1 MYSFSYILFAT
12 LLSASVSK
20 LIFFLLQFSLF
31 WHFLEV
37 KNSFVM
43 VPRAG
48 FSGPWSL
55 PRQDSTVIENE
66 PKTYRFDSKGFSA
79 FVDVK
84 LFEPNEINVKTI
96 GHTIVVECNHQPRDD
111 GHGEVART
119 FVRKFN
125 LPYEYD
131 MSLVTSSLS
140 KDGILQ
146 LEAPKPRVVSE
157 ERQVEVQPT
166 EKPSFLMSLLSN
178 RAHSLM
184 KRSHS
189 IPSDEEDE

>member
-1 MYSFSYILFAT
+1 
-12 LLSASVSK
+12 
-20 LIFFLLQFSLF
+20 
-31 WHFLEV
+31 
-37 KNSFVM
+37 M
-43 VPRAG
+43 VPRSG

-55 PRQDSTVIENE
+55 PSQHSVIDAE
-66 PKTYRFDSKGFSA
+66 PKTFRFDSKGFTA
-79 FVDVK
+79 FVDVH
-84 LFEPNEINVKTI
+84 LFEPKEIAVKTI
-96 GHTIVVECNHQPRDD
+96 DHTIVVECRHDFREDK
-111 GHGEVART
+111 HSEIERH

-125 LPYEYD
+125 LPFEYD

-146 LEAPKPRVVSE
+146 LEAPKPQMTTE
-157 ERQVEVQPT
+157 ERHVEVQTT